1 MSGLQGNTRHPP
13 QVKLNDIPK
22 KRSSHSRGRQTD
34 FRRTRRLWFPAVTV
48 MGLGAGKNFQ
58 DRRGEENQYDDAR
71 NDRARRGLG
80 AWSRPDRARVAEDIA
95 VSP

>member
-22 KRSSHSRGRQTD
+22 KRSRHSRGRQTD
-34 FRRTRRLWFPAVTV
+34 FRRTRRLSFPAVTV
-48 MGLGAGKNFQ
+48 MGLGAVENFQ

-71 NDRARRGLG
+71 NDRVWRGFG
-80 AWSRPDRARVAEDIA
+80 AWSRPHRAGVAADIA